1 MKNALKRKSIGIG
14 LFFIMLISVA
24 ASVAQKQF
32 DRKALKE
39 ELKAYFEEN
48 IKPVLQEKRAQLE
61 VELSAAEK
69 DQIEN
74 IRSQMESD
82 KEKIREMR
90 AKRSSDE
97 LSDAE
102 LLERREMLKE
112 HRKFMDKAWVIVD
125 NHEGTFDKIMVDLA
139 QNRKTWQED
148 IHAILEKYK
157 EDMDEIEERRKDGRG
172 NGSDHRGEGRKGG
185 KRFGGRNAGMP
196 HKMMMLEKSDV
207 MFLLWDGES
216 DFFGGRGDRDRAN
229 QNILIFPNPGTDNT
243 QIEYAIETA
252 GNVTITIHNKQ
263 GELVKS
269 VINEEK
275 QAGTYTQD
283 LDISD
288 LENGLYFYK
297 IISTDGTVTK
307 RFIKK

>member
-112 HRKFMDKAWVIVD
+112 HRKFMDKAWAIVD

-172 NGSDHRGEGRKGG
+172 NGSDHRGEGRKRG

-207 MFLLWDGES
+207 MFLLWDG
-216 DFFGGRGDRDRAN
+216 
-229 QNILIFPNPGTDNT
+229 
-243 QIEYAIETA
+243 
-252 GNVTITIHNKQ
+252 
-263 GELVKS
+263 VK
-269 VINEEK
+269 
-275 QAGTYTQD
+275 
-283 LDISD
+283 
-288 LENGLYFYK
+288 
-297 IISTDGTVTK
+297 
-307 RFIKK
+307 